1 MEPSVDRRDVAK
13 RDVDERDVDKCGVR
27 RVIARRRVLR
37 LLAIG
42 GCVAAVLP
50 LLQAC
55 APAAPMAPAAGS
67 PAAGAPSSATSAAG
81 PRVGGTLRVDVPTD
95 PDTLDPHLT
104 SNPASSRVFTWFY
117 PQLVYQ
123 DYDKSYK
130 PWLAERIDIAPD
142 NSALTFT
149 LRQGPKFE
157 NGDAIDANAVKFTF
171 DRLKQIGT
179 KSPLFEVVKNFSAVD
194 ALDARTVRIT
204 LDKPQASIF
213 HDLATAYG
221 GILSPRAVQTA
232 GDNYARQPVS
242 SGAYRLQ
249 EWKTGQE
256 VILQRN
262 ADYAWPEGYFENRG
276 AAFVERLNFR
286 VVPEPATARQLFE
299 AGELDRLTLSAA
311 EATKYDADARFHV
324 YKLDEPGIAYLGFN
338 CQKPPFTDRKL
349 RQALSHAVNKDD
361 IVRVAL
367 GGEIGKVVST
377 PLPPSV
383 LGFDASLGQYN
394 YAYDPAAAKRLL
406 GELGYQ
412 PASDGTLSKDGQP
425 LRPTLYTSTDAT
437 YAKVVTLLQAQM
449 KAVGVDLQIK
459 TLESGVLLQTT
470 PKGEHD
476 LLLLGWN
483 WNEPDALFLFLSK
496 SRLQSSNRVLWV
508 HDRFD
513 QLVTDARAE
522 MNQAKRLQMYQ
533 DAQRIVLEE
542 APWQPLYMPVT
553 KVALTARLQNVKVH
567 PAGALLYHDAWL
579 AS

>member
-1 MEPSVDRRDVAK
+1 
-13 RDVDERDVDKCGVR
+13 
-27 RVIARRRVLR
+27 VIARRRLVRQLVVF
-37 LLAIG
+37 G
-42 GCVAAVLP
+42 GAAAFGS

-55 APAAPMAPAAGS
+55 APATPAAPGGATQAS
-67 PAAGAPSSATSAAG
+67 APTPAAAGASGG
-81 PRVGGTLRVDVPTD
+81 PRVGGTLRLDIPTD

-104 SNPASSRVFTWFY
+104 SNPASSRVFAYFY

-130 PWLAERIDIAPD
+130 PWLAEKIDVGQD
-142 NSALTFT
+142 NRTLTFT
-149 LRQGPKFE
+149 LRQGLKFE
-157 NGDAIDANAVKFTF
+157 NGDPLDATAVKFTF

-179 KSPLFEVVKNFSAVD
+179 KSPLFEVAKSFSAVD
-194 ALDARTVRIT
+194 AVDPRTVRISLENPSAT
-204 LDKPQASIF
+204 VF

-221 GILSPRAVQTA
+221 GILSPRAVQTE
-232 GDNYARQPVS
+232 GDNYARQPVT
-242 SGAYRLQ
+242 SGPYRL
-249 EWKTGQE
+249 ESWKTGQE
-256 VILQRN
+256 MSLLRN
-262 ADYAWPEGYFENRG
+262 AEYAWSEGYYDNRG
-276 AAFVERLNFR
+276 APYIERLNYR

-299 AGELDRLTLSAA
+299 AGELDRLTLGA
-311 EATKYDADARFHV
+311 ADANRYDQDSRFNV
-324 YKLDEPGIAYLGFN
+324 FKLDDPGLVYLGFN
-338 CQKPPFTDRKL
+338 CQKPPFDDRQM
-349 RQALSHAVNKDD
+349 RQALSHAVNKDE
-361 IVRVAL
+361 IVRIAL

-383 LGFDASLGQYN
+383 LGYDASLAQYN
-394 YAYDPAAAKRLL
+394 YTYDPAAARRLL
-406 GELGYQ
+406 GELGFQ
-412 PASDGTLSKDGQP
+412 PGPDGVLVKNGQP

-459 TLESGVLLQTT
+459 TLEVGVLLQTT

-476 LLLLGWN
+476 LLLLGWS

-508 HDRFD
+508 NDQFE
-513 QLVTDARAE
+513 QLVTSARAE
-522 MNQAKRLQMYQ
+522 MDQTKRLQMYH

-542 APWQPLYMPVT
+542 APWQPLYMTVT

-567 PAGALLYHDAWL
+567 PAGAVLLHDAWL